1 MKKFM
6 GEFREFIS
14 RGNVMD
20 MAVGVIIGGAFT
32 AIVTSLTDNIITPLI
47 NLIAGGGADQ
57 ISGLKVPG
65 TEIDFGAFLGAVI
78 NFLIVAFIVFCLV
91 KAINKAQALG
101 EKIVG
106 GGEAAAAEP
115 EPAPVCPFCLEEH
128 KPGAK
133 VCPHCGSKLE

>member
-1 MKKFM
+1 MSLFPHIIRKSFP
-6 GEFREFIS
+6 
-14 RGNVMD
+14 
-20 MAVGVIIGGAFT
+20 VGTELSIY
-32 AIVTSLTDNIITPLI
+32 I
-47 NLIAGGGADQ
+47 NSVLGF
-57 ISGLKVPG
+57 
-65 TEIDFGAFLGAVI
+65 EIDFGAFLGAVI